1 MSEKTE
7 FKVIP
12 SGSVVSPR
20 GFFAGAAHA
29 GIKDPNPKRLDVGV
43 LFSEVDCQVAG
54 LFTRN
59 KVQSAPVRLCRERL
73 AARHGRVV
81 VVNSGCANASTGEQ
95 GMEDAK
101 EMTSLMYKPLGVP
114 DHTAFVASTGVIGV
128 RLPMDK
134 IRDGLSRIALTREG
148 GHDLAHAMM
157 TTDLVEK
164 ECAIAVKG
172 NGSEY
177 VIAGAAKGSGM
188 IHPDMGTMLCFLTT
202 DASVEAAF
210 LQASL
215 KKAADVSFNMIT
227 VDGDTSPS
235 DTVLLLANG
244 AAGNRQITAG
254 TQDGRVFQRALNRVC
269 TELAKSIARD
279 GEGAERL
286 IEVTV
291 DGARSVKDARIAAR
305 TIAGSSLVK
314 TAVYGA
320 DPNWGRVVAA
330 LGRSGAQV
338 EENCIDVYMG
348 DQCVM
353 RAGVPQ
359 TFDAAQARISLKGKE
374 VKFGLHLNLGR
385 GKATAWGCDL
395 TPQYVTINSA
405 YTT

>member
-1 MSEKTE
+1 MSEKTDFE
-7 FKVIP
+7 AIP
-12 SGSVVSPR
+12 FGSVVSPK

-29 GIKDPNPKRLDVGV
+29 GIKDPDPKRLDLGV

-59 KVQSAPVRLCRERL
+59 KVQSAPVRVCKERL
-73 AARHGRVV
+73 AAGHGRVI
-81 VVNSGCANASTGEQ
+81 VVNSGCANASTGER

-101 EMTSLMYKPLGVP
+101 EMTSLMCKPLGVP
-114 DHTAFVASTGVIGV
+114 DHSAFVASTGVIGV

-164 ECAIAVKG
+164 ECALAVKG
-172 NGSEY
+172 NGFEY
-177 VIAGAAKGSGM
+177 IVAGVAKGSGM
-188 IHPDMGTMLCFLTT
+188 IHPDMATMLCFITT
-202 DASVEAAF
+202 DARVEASF
-210 LQASL
+210 LQAAL
-215 KKAADVSFNMIT
+215 KRAADISFNMIT

-244 AAGNRQITAG
+244 AAGIRKITAG
-254 TQDGRVFQRALNRVC
+254 TQEGRVFQRVLNRVC

-279 GEGAERL
+279 GEGAKRL

-291 DGARSVKDARIAAR
+291 EGARSTKDARVAAR

-338 EENCIDVYMG
+338 EENCIDVYLG

-353 RAGVPQ
+353 RAGAPQ
-359 TFDAAQARISLKGKE
+359 TFDTDRARKTLKAKE
-374 VKFGLHLNLGR
+374 VKFGLSLNLGR

-395 TPQYVTINSA
+395 TPQYVRINSD

>member
-1 MSEKTE
+1 MSQKTE
-7 FKVIP
+7 YKVIP
-12 SGSVVSPR
+12 SGSVVSPK

-29 GIKDPNPKRLDVGV
+29 GIKDPNPIRLDVGV
-43 LFSEVDCQVAG
+43 LFSELDCQVAG

-73 AARHGRVV
+73 AARHGRVI
-81 VVNSGCANASTGEQ
+81 VVNSGCANASTGDQ
-95 GMEDAK
+95 GMEDAR
-101 EMTSLMYKPLGVP
+101 EMTSLMYRPLGVP
-114 DHTAFVASTGVIGV
+114 DHSAFVASTGVIGV

-157 TTDLVEK
+157 TTDLVQK
-164 ECAIAVKG
+164 EYAIAVKG
-172 NGSEY
+172 GDFEY
-177 VIAGAAKGSGM
+177 IIAGAAKGSGM
-188 IHPDMGTMLCFLTT
+188 IHPDMGTMLCFLTS
-202 DASVEAAF
+202 DAKVEAAF
-210 LQASL
+210 LQAAL
-215 KKAADVSFNMIT
+215 KKAADISFNMIT

-244 AAGNRQITAG
+244 ACGNREITAG
-254 TQDGRVFQRALNRVC
+254 TAEGRIFQQALNRVC
-269 TELAKSIARD
+269 TALAKSIARD

-286 IEVTV
+286 IEVSV

-348 DQCVM
+348 AQCVM

-359 TFDAAQARISLKGKE
+359 TFDAAQASRELKGKE
-374 VKFGLHLNLGR
+374 VKFELHLNLGR